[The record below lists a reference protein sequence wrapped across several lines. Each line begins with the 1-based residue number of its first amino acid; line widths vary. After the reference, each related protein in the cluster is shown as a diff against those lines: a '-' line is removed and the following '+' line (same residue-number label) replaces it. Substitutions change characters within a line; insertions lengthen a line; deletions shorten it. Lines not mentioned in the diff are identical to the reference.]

1 MIRWYPPPWRA
12 RYGGEIT
19 ALLEDQYATAGG
31 VPLRQRLGLARGG
44 LAERA
49 RAAGLIGSGSGPERV
64 RAGSVLVL
72 CGWALFLVAGAVFG
86 KFADNWWAGTPA
98 VDRLPASA
106 SYTTIA
112 VLGVVGCAIV
122 AAAGLVALPSF
133 VRLVQAGRWHTV
145 RHAVRRAVLA
155 TATTALLVTGGLAW
169 AHHLSRHARNGGLV
183 AYSIAFVVIGL
194 GAFLTIGCAT
204 AAAVAVARRTE
215 MPGRVLRALGVM
227 ALGLSAVMVLLFAAF
242 VTWWA
247 TQAAYAPAVLLNG
260 IGNGFPFTSSTVPPT
275 LVVAGL
281 MMLLGLALATGGA
294 VRIARSIGGPGRA
307 AA

>member
-1 MIRWYPPPWRA
+1 
-12 RYGGEIT
+12 
-19 ALLEDQYATAGG
+19 
-31 VPLRQRLGLARGG
+31 
-44 LAERA
+44 
-49 RAAGLIGSGSGPERV
+49 
-64 RAGSVLVL
+64 
-72 CGWALFLVAGAVFG
+72 
-86 KFADNWWAGTPA
+86 
-98 VDRLPASA
+98 
-106 SYTTIA
+106 
-112 VLGVVGCAIV
+112 
-122 AAAGLVALPSF
+122 
-133 VRLVQAGRWHTV
+133 
-145 RHAVRRAVLA
+145 
-155 TATTALLVTGGLAW
+155 
-169 AHHLSRHARNGGLV
+169 
-183 AYSIAFVVIGL
+183 
-194 GAFLTIGCAT
+194 
-204 AAAVAVARRTE
+204 VARRTE